1 MMQLS
6 KRMIVVSLLVPAILV
21 GLLSLGMAVR
31 QLQRDTAITAEI
43 LLGQV
48 DHVTSIAR
56 HTLHTT
62 AQMANQPCENV
73 VEKMTET
80 GALTPYIRSTGLVR
94 GDTLVCSSITGSRQQ
109 SIRSVYGLPLSAEMG
124 SLEITAI
131 NGTRSVPHQT
141 AIIYASGAGN
151 GITVF
156 SVVDGRY
163 FTDLMETLDDENHA
177 ILRLRFS
184 DGPVISSQDK
194 GTEDLAG
201 FSAVFN
207 SDFSQARIQIITPWQ
222 SLARYLVR
230 NMIFLGPASLL
241 LTLAT
246 LYLWRRWLTGKLSLA
261 DEIAKGM
268 ARGEFVVHYQPVCEA
283 ASGMCTGAE
292 ALMRWQRAE
301 GSSISPAL
309 FIQAAE
315 EEEMIISLTRH
326 LFGLIAADVKAWQVT
341 APFHL
346 GVNIA
351 AAHLTD
357 DAFTTDVL
365 QFRQSLAASFRLVL
379 EVTERSL
386 VDDTALASENLNAL
400 RQHGCQV
407 AVDDFGTGYCSL
419 SLLHNLPV
427 DYLKIDKIF
436 IDTLTSAGTDTPV
449 LDTIIGLSKRLGLA
463 TIAEGVSTQQQAEWL
478 KDNRVSYV
486 QGYLY
491 ARPMPAAD
499 FISWY
504 EENNRKRETGRT

>member
-1 MMQLS
+1 M
-6 KRMIVVSLLVPAILV
+6 
-21 GLLSLGMAVR
+21 
-31 QLQRDTAITAEI
+31 
-43 LLGQV
+43 
-48 DHVTSIAR
+48 
-56 HTLHTT
+56 
-62 AQMANQPCENV
+62 
-73 VEKMTET
+73 
-80 GALTPYIRSTGLVR
+80 
-94 GDTLVCSSITGSRQQ
+94 
-109 SIRSVYGLPLSAEMG
+109 
-124 SLEITAI
+124 
-131 NGTRSVPHQT
+131 
-141 AIIYASGAGN
+141 
-151 GITVF
+151 
-156 SVVDGRY
+156 
-163 FTDLMETLDDENHA
+163 
-177 ILRLRFS
+177 
-184 DGPVISSQDK
+184 
-194 GTEDLAG
+194 
-201 FSAVFN
+201 
-207 SDFSQARIQIITPWQ
+207 
-222 SLARYLVR
+222 
-230 NMIFLGPASLL
+230 
-241 LTLAT
+241 
-246 LYLWRRWLTGKLSLA
+246 SLA

-292 ALMRWQRAE
+292 ALMRWQRAD

-478 KDNRVSYV
+478 KDNQVSYV